1 MEYVKR
7 AKELQERRGPVSLG
21 GKSVSFGL
29 RQTCIWDQ
37 AQHLLVIAVGAT
49 PALCASVISAVK

>member
-7 AKELQERRGPVSLG
+7 VKELQKCRGPVSLS
-21 GKSVSFGL
+21 GKAVSFGL

-37 AQHLLVIAVGAT
+37 VHHLLVIAVGAT
-49 PALCASVISAVK
+49 YALGASIISAVK